1 MNGKTTPG
9 VWSRSN
15 QKSAWG
21 NFESAES
28 HIEETLDFSVIIE
41 THHSAVFSAWR
52 FIKVLQTL
60 SCDFLLLSPQNTL
73 SVIQVIQILQWYM
86 KDQNKKMNAQR
97 NDSPWFTS
105 GYGEDK
111 SQ

>member
-1 MNGKTTPG
+1 MKRERNTALFDIHKVAVWKIYKKIPHVGFPETKMNGKTTPG

-41 THHSAVFSAWR
+41 THHSAVFSA
-52 FIKVLQTL
+52 
-60 SCDFLLLSPQNTL
+60 
-73 SVIQVIQILQWYM
+73 
-86 KDQNKKMNAQR
+86 
-97 NDSPWFTS
+97 
-105 GYGEDK
+105 
-111 SQ
+111 